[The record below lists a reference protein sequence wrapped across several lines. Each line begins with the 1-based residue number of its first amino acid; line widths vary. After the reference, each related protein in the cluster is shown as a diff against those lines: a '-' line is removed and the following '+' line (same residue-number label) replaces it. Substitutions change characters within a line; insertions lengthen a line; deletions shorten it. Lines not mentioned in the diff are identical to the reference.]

1 MYINYVSLNSP
12 TVPWF
17 HVSQQLVPCLVWL
30 RETWMKCLSRL
41 VSWLRQCAVSNGSL
55 DHFGGICVEILRSLR
70 GRNEVSAEKDLR
82 VSLPRAMSRESA
94 LLRMFLFSS
103 MKTFLVEGS
112 ARSVLERRSVS
123 ETVRRRRRRRRR

>member
-1 MYINYVSLNSP
+1 MLLHDTQELDDDLGARSDEDLSLAGLLG
-12 TVPWF
+12 V
-17 HVSQQLVPCLVWL
+17 VEGVERIV
-30 RETWMKCLSRL
+30 K
-41 VSWLRQCAVSNGSL
+41 NGSL

-123 ETVRRRRRRRRR
+123 ETVRRRRRRCDVPDCSPPAS